1 MTDTVQPSGP
11 KKPFYGWKNVFIM
24 FFTYLGTTGLV
35 FYALSVIFPA
45 MLKEMGWNRG
55 DASLALT
62 ASTLL
67 GGFLIP
73 VGVKLLNKYGAQ
85 KVITIGLVITAVNLL
100 LLGTVVTELW
110 QWILIWGLMI
120 PFGRVMAHRI
130 AIQTTIMYWFSQKR
144 AMVIGIVMTG
154 AAFGGF
160 LAPPIYTWFMKLMGG
175 WRFGW
180 LLSFTVVVV
189 ALVLSFFL
197 KNKPSDL
204 GQYQDGLSPD
214 EKKVQAKNSGSAKG
228 TYRSETEWT
237 LKEALRTRTLWFIT
251 GANITQVLTLNLI
264 INHGVLH
271 LTDVHFS
278 SMQAAKILSVIIL
291 SSGFV
296 RFPLGWLGDRIEP
309 RWIIFTALIFMLIGF
324 LGLWKAPSYGILMAV
339 APIYGIGYGAI
350 ITILPTIM
358 GNYYGPEVFANIN
371 AFFAPIITVINA
383 IIPTAAGY
391 VVESFG
397 SYDGMFIVLGALL
410 SCGVV
415 LSAFLSPPQKK
426 AVV

>member
-1 MTDTVQPSGP
+1 MIDTMESA
-11 KKPFYGWKNVFIM
+11 KPQKFYGWKNVFIM

-45 MLKEMGWNRG
+45 MLKATGWNRG
-55 DASLALT
+55 DASIALT
-62 ASTLL
+62 IATLA

-73 VGVKLLNKYGAQ
+73 IGVKLLNKYGAQ
-85 KVITIGLVITAVNLL
+85 KVITIGLLITAINLL
-100 LLGTVVTELW
+100 LLGTVVTKLW
-110 QWILIWGLMI
+110 QWILIWGCLV

-130 AIQTTIMYWFSQKR
+130 AIQTTIMYWFSRKR

-160 LAPPIYTWFMKLMGG
+160 LAPPIYTWFMKQMGG

-180 LLSFTVVVV
+180 LLSFSVVLI
-189 ALVLSFFL
+189 ALGLSFFL

-204 GQYQDGLSPD
+204 GQYQDGIAPD
-214 EKKVQAKNSGSAKG
+214 EQGDAQGQNNSAATG
-228 TYRSETEWT
+228 TYRSQTTWT

-251 GANITQVLTLNLI
+251 GANITQVLTLNLV

-271 LTDVHFS
+271 LTDIGINR
-278 SMQAAKILSVIIL
+278 MNAAWILSVIIL

-296 RFPLGWLGDRIEP
+296 RFPLGWLGDKIEP

-324 LGLWKAPSYGILMAV
+324 FGIWKAPSYGMLMV
-339 APIYGIGYGAI
+339 IGPIYGIGYGAI

-371 AFFAPIITVINA
+371 AFFAPFITVINA

-397 SYDGMFIVLGALL
+397 SYDGMFIALGALL

-415 LSAFLSPPQKK
+415 LSAFLSPPNKE
-426 AVV
+426 ADA